1 MRGSR
6 YIVLLMVGLLAGCGG
21 DAETGSGPEGASD
34 SPAAE
39 ASAEPEGPGP
49 ECVETDELTASGNE
63 WDPGCIVTSG
73 SLTVTNEDP
82 SPHTFTIT
90 GAIDEPLEGGA
101 SIEVDVTGATEPEG
115 ETYFVCTIHPGMD
128 GFLWVQ

>member
-1 MRGSR
+1 MRPR
-6 YIVLLMVGLLAGCGG
+6 FVVLLLAVLLVACGG
-21 DAETGSGPEGASD
+21 DAETDSAPEGDSA

-39 ASAEPEGPGP
+39 AEGPGP
-49 ECVETDELTASGNE
+49 ECLETDELTAANNE

-73 SLTVTNEDP
+73 SLTVVNDDQI
-82 SPHTFTIT
+82 PHTFTIT

-101 SIEVDVTGATEPEG
+101 TIEVDVTGATEPAG
-115 ETYFVCTIHPGMD
+115 ETFFVCTIHPGMD